1 MRKILLFLIFII
13 FLTSKSYAAVTMIK
27 SYVDADYGII
37 KGTITIASTK
47 KEQVVIIPYDDMQ
60 ILYDDRRVTYNKK
73 AGKYIVEIDEL
84 SPVIISYIKHPSKYI
99 DRITSNYV
107 AIYSSIVPN
116 ISNIE
121 RAELYLTLPN
131 GFQGLLSEF
140 FSITP
145 VKDKANTFLYIY
157 NKMPKSIYLAAS
169 PDYIIKNVTQ
179 NNVKIYTLLFK
190 EHEDL
195 SYKLLQKSAYYIEMY
210 EKLFSASFPY
220 DSFMVVED
228 HMPYGHAMNAMA
240 VFGKSIIDKPFVYD
254 RSLGHE
260 VLHQYFGSA
269 IECSMTDGNFL
280 EAITTYFSDYF
291 YEKDDGIKYRK
302 DILSEY
308 EAYAGKKGFP
318 LKEFEYNAGK
328 LEQAVGYGKGLMV
341 LHMAKNIVGEEA
353 FMNGIRAFIK
363 DKMYSK

>member
-60 ILYDDRRVTYNKK
+60 ILYDDRRVKYNKK

-179 NNVKIYTLLFK
+179 NNVKIYTLMA
-190 EHEDL
+190 
-195 SYKLLQKSAYYIEMY
+195 QKTKGRQAIFRVLTKRAHFVALRRIFCYTLYGGRYNFAGGAGASAR
-210 EKLFSASFPY
+210 K
-220 DSFMVVED
+220 
-228 HMPYGHAMNAMA
+228 N
-240 VFGKSIIDKPFVYD
+240 
-254 RSLGHE
+254 
-260 VLHQYFGSA
+260 
-269 IECSMTDGNFL
+269 GN
-280 EAITTYFSDYF
+280 TS
-291 YEKDDGIKYRK
+291 
-302 DILSEY
+302 
-308 EAYAGKKGFP
+308 
-318 LKEFEYNAGK
+318 
-328 LEQAVGYGKGLMV
+328 
-341 LHMAKNIVGEEA
+341 
-353 FMNGIRAFIK
+353 
-363 DKMYSK
+363 

>member
-131 GFQGLLSEF
+131 
-140 FSITP
+140 
-145 VKDKANTFLYIY
+145 NTC
-157 NKMPKSIYLAAS
+157 
-169 PDYIIKNVTQ
+169 
-179 NNVKIYTLLFK
+179 
-190 EHEDL
+190 E
-195 SYKLLQKSAYYIEMY
+195 
-210 EKLFSASFPY
+210 
-220 DSFMVVED
+220 
-228 HMPYGHAMNAMA
+228 G
-240 VFGKSIIDKPFVYD
+240 
-254 RSLGHE
+254 
-260 VLHQYFGSA
+260 
-269 IECSMTDGNFL
+269 
-280 EAITTYFSDYF
+280 
-291 YEKDDGIKYRK
+291 
-302 DILSEY
+302 
-308 EAYAGKKGFP
+308 
-318 LKEFEYNAGK
+318 
-328 LEQAVGYGKGLMV
+328 
-341 LHMAKNIVGEEA
+341 
-353 FMNGIRAFIK
+353 
-363 DKMYSK
+363 